1 MASSITTIIPIVS
14 CTVREEVGYNE
25 GQVKK
30 SLLFELV
37 VSHKPVIAL
46 VEFPNSVRSPIFR
59 ILILDIVNYTSLN
72 FPLKL
77 SRFKVFV
84 SLLILTLKI
93 FVLNSSYTDLN
104 NLNHTDCV
112 ILLLTE
118 R

>member
-1 MASSITTIIPIVS
+1 M
-14 CTVREEVGYNE
+14 GYNE